1 MKTLLLGGTILAA
14 LMLQAANA
22 QTPESAYRFC
32 LQQTGGPFAPGTVL
46 CRYHTL
52 AQCWGSK
59 TSPADFCFLT
69 PNYKG
74 K

>member
-1 MKTLLLGGTILAA
+1 MKTLLLGGTILA
-14 LMLQAANA
+14 LSLAAASA
-22 QTPESAYRFC
+22 QTPDSAYRFC

-52 AQCWGSK
+52 AQCWASK
-59 TSPADFCFLT
+59 TTPADFCFLNPT
-69 PNYKG
+69 YKG